1 MSHMPDRD
9 LELPIMVDRTAS
21 NRPVIMS
28 LSPRQHE
35 AAINY
40 LQEAIELIPAEER
53 LAYGLALRLAPALIE
68 SESNPLL
75 FMRHE
80 GFNPF
85 SAARRLVKY
94 WELRYETFGP
104 ERAFR
109 SIFDLSGQGA
119 LPPVTVEYSRCGLL
133 TILPPDDKGR
143 PVFFLDR
150 SKIPTELMHLKN
162 EIRFQCSF
170 YALSLL
176 MQTGA
181 RDFLVIV
188 FFHSRP
194 RFFPASG
201 SWFLEAVENAFPLGL
216 DTILVAC
223 RSPRSFYKQ
232 FMATY
237 VPVILKI
244 ASRSQ
249 SRIQI
254 AVDVG
259 ETEDILKK
267 LIQHG
272 LNPDHLPES
281 VGGSWTGSIR
291 DDIAQT
297 RKLRIAPTHAQ
308 EITVDESLAGL
319 DLLVAVVDLE
329 EIFSDPNCML
339 KKPNDGSA
347 ELKGNG
353 ATVGPTEPQSD
364 TNVPESAPVAPIAP
378 TVAPALPLSIDE
390 ALAAIPQPDKAAYL
404 EVMAI
409 APHLVQQE
417 SSLDEFVALEN
428 GDLVQAAKRVVSY
441 WALRRDLFR
450 DRAYLPLNLSGGKK
464 KLVCAVETNL
474 PLAQAGF

>member
-1 MSHMPDRD
+1 
-9 LELPIMVDRTAS
+9 
-21 NRPVIMS
+21 MS

-40 LQEAIELIPAEER
+40 LQESIELIPAEER

-119 LPPVTVEYSRCGLL
+119 LSPVTVEYSLCGLL

-143 PVFFLDR
+143 PVLFLDR
-150 SKIPTELMHLKN
+150 SKIPTELMQIKN

-176 MQTGA
+176 MQAGA

-216 DTILVAC
+216 DTILVTC
-223 RSPRSFYKQ
+223 RSPRSLYKQ
-232 FMATY
+232 FMATF

-254 AVDVG
+254 AIDVG
-259 ETEDILKK
+259 EKEDILKK

-272 LNPDHLPES
+272 LNPEHLPES
-281 VGGSWTGSIR
+281 VGGSWAESIR
-291 DDIAQT
+291 DDIAQI
-297 RKLRIAPTHAQ
+297 RKLSFAPTHTN
-308 EITVDESLAGL
+308 EITADESLAGL
-319 DLLVAVVDLE
+319 DLLVAVVDLG
-329 EIFSDPNCML
+329 EIFSDTNCML

-347 ELKGNG
+347 EVKANE
-353 ATVGPTEPQSD
+353 APEDPTEPKSD
-364 TNVPESAPVAPIAP
+364 TNIPENAPVAPIAP
-378 TVAPALPLSIDE
+378 TLVPALPISIDDT
-390 ALAAIPQPDKAAYL
+390 LAAIPQSDKAAYL
-404 EVMAI
+404 EVIAI

-417 SSLDEFVALEN
+417 SSLDEIVSLEN
-428 GDLVQAAKRVVSY
+428 GDLIQAAKRVVSY
-441 WALRRDLFR
+441 WTLRRELFK

-464 KLVCAVETNL
+464 QLACAVDTYL
-474 PLAQAGF
+474 PFADAGF